1 MYIGIPRALFYH
13 QYYPFWKKF
22 FEQLGHEVVL
32 SSPTNKEILKRG
44 IELSVDDACLP
55 IKIFHGHVADLI
67 GKVDMIYIPRIVS
80 LEPKEYI
87 CPKFLGLPD
96 MIRNSIPDLPY
107 IIDTELN
114 MYKGKTK
121 VLNHVFKIGEAL
133 NVSKTRT
140 IAAYYKALNAQK
152 QFEHELINKSM
163 IPQDIFGNKQQA
175 PTNQIPQKSPN
186 HIKVLL
192 LGHNYNIY
200 DDFISM
206 GLINKL
212 RKHNV
217 DFITSEMVPKRNI
230 LDGNKELSKGMFWT
244 LGKKTIGTAY
254 YFLNRKKVGGI
265 IHVASFGCGPDSLI
279 GELIEKKTKRDYD
292 IPFLY
297 LNLDEHAGETGFDTR
312 LEAFLDVLEGRGY
325 IEDNI
330 STYG

>member
-13 QYYPFWKKF
+13 QYYPFWKNF
-22 FEQLGHEVVL
+22 FELLGHKIVL
-32 SSPTNKEILKRG
+32 SSPTNKEILKKG

-67 GKVDMIYIPRIVS
+67 GKVDAIYVPRIIS
-80 LEPKEYI
+80 IEPREYI

-107 IIDTELN
+107 VMDTELN
-114 MYKGKTK
+114 LYRRKSKILDHIFKLGE
-121 VLNHVFKIGEAL
+121 VLKI
-133 NVSKTRT
+133 NKSRT
-140 IAAYYKALNAQK
+140 LMAYYKSLRAQK
-152 QFEHELINKSM
+152 QFEYQLIKKSM
-163 IPQDIFGNKQQA
+163 IPQDFLGKNHQTPKY
-175 PTNQIPQKSPN
+175 QILEKSPRD
-186 HIKVLL
+186 IKVLL
-192 LGHNYNIY
+192 LGHSYNIY

-206 GLINKL
+206 GLIRKL
-212 RKHNV
+212 RKQNIA
-217 DFITSEMVPKRNI
+217 FITSEMVTKKYI
-230 LDGNKELSKGMFWT
+230 LEGTKKLSKGMFWT

-254 YFLNRKKVGGI
+254 YFLDRNKVDGI
-265 IHVASFGCGPDSLI
+265 IHVASFGCGPDSLV
-279 GELIEKKTKRDYD
+279 GELIEKKTKRDYN